1 MRLQETHRASR
12 VRERLT
18 RRDDMR
24 LVGMAAE
31 TVKYRDPA
39 DGSRRRQMQR
49 SFQLAARHD
58 ERNTLQCQS
67 AAAGLAGTSGMASSS
82 KTFCRSST
90 GVRELIS
97 SSTFLRPFILPM
109 RIAPTSLSPRKKRRL

>member
-1 MRLQETHRASR
+1 MRLQETHRAARVGERARECHARRLVVAVREAQRRDSR

-39 DGSRRRQMQR
+39 DGSCRRQMQR

-58 ERNTLQCQS
+58 ERNTLQCHS
-67 AAAGLAGTSGMASSS
+67 AAAGLAGTSGMAISS

-97 SSTFLRPFILPM
+97 
-109 RIAPTSLSPRKKRRL
+109 